1 MLDMHD
7 KPVTEGARCRFFAET
22 RDTWVEG
29 VVRKV
34 ATNGFFL
41 GQARVDDG
49 DPEGD
54 VDCASEGLGQCAVG
68 RRHCR
73 EGSLACEPSFELQ
86 DDV

>member
-49 DPEGD
+49 DPAVSD
-54 VDCASEGLGQCAVG
+54 PRRNRLTTRRRVHSEDIEVV
-68 RRHCR
+68 R
-73 EGSLACEPSFELQ
+73 E
-86 DDV
+86 